1 MSLFSSF
8 WQKKTETK
16 AQVKREYSDGS
27 SDTTSGSYSVTVTKM
42 DARTALQMERI
53 ALERERIAA
62 NERRMLQYAKE
73 REEAHKMLAALFP
86 ELCNE
91 DGEFDKDKLISSS
104 RPLPP
109 E

>member
-27 SDTTSGSYSVTVTKM
+27 SDTTSGSYTVTVTRM
-42 DARTALQMERI
+42 DARTAVELERI
-53 ALERERIAA
+53 ALQREELAARERS
-62 NERRMLQYAKE
+62 
-73 REEAHKMLAALFP
+73 EEENKKRWEENRKMLAALFP

-91 DGEFDKDKLISSS
+91 DGEFDKDKLISSYHP
-104 RPLPP
+104 RPH